1 VQDDV
6 IDDSHVVQLCNEA
19 KRTLRQPT
27 HSYREL
33 QQEVKVPD
41 CARELGEFVYVLVV
55 KHRYFQLAREVL
67 LIMSTYLAE
76 LRSPPTHKK
85 PVPGFGAGFFAALKA
100 RPTASGAWLPTEE
113 KAAAEVRCVLLCE
126 AAATFDALT
135 ASTSPIGYSTRRP
148 CSRETAPRQVRL
160 RLRAEDLRRTQGLR
174 A

>member
-1 VQDDV
+1 MERGF
-6 IDDSHVVQLCNEA
+6 IQL
-19 KRTLRQPT
+19 
-27 HSYREL
+27 S
-33 QQEVKVPD
+33 
-41 CARELGEFVYVLVV
+41 
-55 KHRYFQLAREVL
+55 REVIL
-67 LIMSTYLAE
+67 LLGAYLAN
-76 LRSPPTHKK
+76 LQPPPKRQTK
-85 PVPGFGAGFFAALKA
+85 VPGFGAGFFAALKA
-100 RPTASGAWLPTEE
+100 RPTADGTWLPTEE